1 MTSCML
7 AVAGDRLPAAP
18 SPALNERD
26 VEVLRLLADGRST
39 AGIAVAM
46 AITPNTVRTR
56 IRRVQRKLDV
66 IPRDQVVHRAR
77 DLGVI

>member
-1 MTSCML
+1 ML
-7 AVAGDRLPAAP
+7 AVAGHRLPVVP
-18 SPALNERD
+18 SRALNERD

-56 IRRVQRKLDV
+56 IRRVLRQLDV
-66 IPRDQVVHRAR
+66 IRRDEVVRRAR
-77 DLGVI
+77 ELGII